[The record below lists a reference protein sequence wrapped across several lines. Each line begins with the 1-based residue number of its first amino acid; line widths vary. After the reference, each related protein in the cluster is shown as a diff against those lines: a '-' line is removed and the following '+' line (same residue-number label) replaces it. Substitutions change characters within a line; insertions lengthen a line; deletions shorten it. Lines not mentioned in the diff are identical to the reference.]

1 MAKRPGRPR
10 IPKTKSRHVLIA
22 VRLAQEEAKRLR
34 EAVER
39 AGKTQSEWIRE
50 TLLAAA

>member
-1 MAKRPGRPR
+1 MPRKRGRPR
-10 IPKTKSRHVLIA
+10 VPKSKSRHVLIA
-22 VRLAQEEAKRLR
+22 VRLAQEEAKRLQD
-34 EAVER
+34 AVAK